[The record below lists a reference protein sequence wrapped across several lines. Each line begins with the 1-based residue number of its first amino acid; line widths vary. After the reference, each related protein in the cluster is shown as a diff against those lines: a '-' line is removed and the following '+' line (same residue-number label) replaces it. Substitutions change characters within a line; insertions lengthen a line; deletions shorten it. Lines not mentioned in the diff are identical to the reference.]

1 MKETCA
7 ALILGTLTIFVCGCS
22 TSPEHLSGP
31 DLDTLN
37 FGLGAVVRTPVDSE
51 AFSGGLIPPA
61 VQHGFAIVDFRA
73 RRDEYDRVVVVGEV
87 QNVGT
92 ATKGVELQAAL
103 RDVAGRLVAVGHFY
117 PAGDYSI
124 GPNQTWPFAHSFGK
138 QEDGVAAELRIVGSF
153 RTIGNVSATSLA
165 R

>member
-1 MKETCA
+1 MKETCGVL
-7 ALILGTLTIFVCGCS
+7 LIGSVMVFVCGCA
-22 TSPEHLSGP
+22 TAPEHLSGP

-37 FGLGAVVRTPVDSE
+37 FGLGAVVRTPVEGES
-51 AFSGGLIPPA
+51 FSSGPTPPA
-61 VQHGFAIVDFRA
+61 VQYGFAIVDFRA

-103 RDVAGRLVAVGHFY
+103 RDAAGRLVAVGHFY
-117 PAGDYSI
+117 PAGNYSI

-138 QEDGVAAELRIVGSF
+138 QQDGVAAELRIVGSF
-153 RTIGNVSATSLA
+153 RTIGNVSAASLA